1 MLSDD
6 VSVFGKSVEVAQL
19 NFWVVFRYI
28 PALWG
33 TCLSSEIYPKM
44 ACSPPEKKLYL

>member
-6 VSVFGKSVEVAQL
+6 VSVFGKSVEVTQL

-33 TCLSSEIYPKM
+33 TCPSSEIDPKM
-44 ACSPPEKKLYL
+44 AYSPEKNPYF